1 MHCSNCGDSYYVQL
15 DYNPTARS
23 HLTPSRRYLP
33 IPEYAVPEYASP
45 NLIIVCF
52 FGNWRGRR
60 YVFLQMRCM
69 IDVWL
74 TRLLAPAS
82 LVRPNVN
89 QAEQLSADRCRLP
102 LALHVPRSAQNVLHT
117 SVGQC
122 LPAILILLRER
133 LRSRAAGAAA
143 SPTSASSARL
153 LRAQVNAAW
162 AVCSRVQTRGL
173 ARHVADL
180 EPVLRAG
187 QRFTE
192 SDRAGD

>member
-117 SVGQC
+117 SVGSAC
-122 LPAILILLRER
+122 RRSSSSFASVSVLVLLALLLLQQAPPVRAYCALKSMPHEQYVLEYKR
-133 LRSRAAGAAA
+133 GGSLVTSLTWSPCFAQASDSQSR
-143 SPTSASSARL
+143 
-153 LRAQVNAAW
+153 
-162 AVCSRVQTRGL
+162 
-173 ARHVADL
+173 
-180 EPVLRAG
+180 
-187 QRFTE
+187 
-192 SDRAGD
+192 DRAGD